1 MIERFYEAEET
12 SDYVQKAYTYGI
24 PVMKHGENDIF
35 KKQVDCIHDRYLEF
49 KKKNE
54 QSDNSI
60 ENVNTLMNLNLE
72 QEARKNDSI
81 MNKTITSND
90 DETSTGVRIQS
101 QSPESEYQP
110 TEDTHNDQK
119 QKQVR
124 RLTVKKKKSKN
135 LIQITNERK
144 DWKIRMPNKINNVN
158 TDPIYNEMKKMN
170 LEQKKTA
177 IRFGLEYVTLK
188 KQPQPV
194 NKFIAK

>member
-1 MIERFYEAEET
+1 
-12 SDYVQKAYTYGI
+12 
-24 PVMKHGENDIF
+24 
-35 KKQVDCIHDRYLEF
+35 
-49 KKKNE
+49 
-54 QSDNSI
+54 
-60 ENVNTLMNLNLE
+60 
-72 QEARKNDSI
+72 

-170 LEQKKTA
+170 LE
-177 IRFGLEYVTLK
+177 
-188 KQPQPV
+188 
-194 NKFIAK
+194 